1 MVKVMA
7 TGTFDI
13 LHLGHIYF
21 LKEAKKLGD
30 TLAVVVATDSTV
42 RKLKHEPV
50 NPEQIRLDLIKELKI
65 VDQAYL
71 GHEKDIYEILKKIK
85 PDIIALGYDQLHDE
99 KTIEKELKKRNIK
112 AKVLRLQEYKEG
124 SDLEG
129 TRKIISKIISAYEIQ
144 KEIERIEGKNK

>member
-50 NPEQIRLDLIKELKI
+50 NPEKIGLDLIK
-65 VDQAYL
+65 
-71 GHEKDIYEILKKIK
+71 
-85 PDIIALGYDQLHDE
+85 
-99 KTIEKELKKRNIK
+99 
-112 AKVLRLQEYKEG
+112 
-124 SDLEG
+124 
-129 TRKIISKIISAYEIQ
+129 
-144 KEIERIEGKNK
+144 